1 MINHVS
7 MYYTLGLQWWRTKIA
22 VISPSPNHNFQS
34 SITNLVVAVE
44 PWSSTRGPRA
54 ACGPPAISVRPAMI
68 KLIIS
73 IKCLFL
79 SEFSVELISSIS
91 NHKLETQTDRQRLL

>member
-34 SITNLVVAVE
+34 SITNLVVVVE
-44 PWSSTRGPRA
+44 HQ
-54 ACGPPAISVRPAMI
+54 VR
-68 KLIIS
+68 S
-73 IKCLFL
+73 IKFHVMNLFNLTTCVVFSDL
-79 SEFSVELISSIS
+79 SHTPDLYC
-91 NHKLETQTDRQRLL
+91 